1 MRYPFSVTST
11 QSLRK
16 YYKTHSGVDTFMPT
30 PEYFEF
36 PQNHS
41 RRSQRFTEKPP
52 SNSSLRTFFYL

>member
-1 MRYPFSVTST
+1 MRYPFSVTSMK
-11 QSLRK
+11 SLRK

-41 RRSQRFTEKPP
+41 R
-52 SNSSLRTFFYL
+52 